1 MVGFPAARLTD
12 LHVCPMVTVLVPH
25 IGGPIVGPGAP
36 TVLIGMLPATALFQD
51 NGHAAVWVVDK
62 ATSQAKL
69 VRVEVGEYLEDRVAV
84 LSGLSAGDMV
94 VRAGVHKLF
103 AGEKVR
109 AHEEP
114 VKEAVK

>member
-1 MVGFPAARLTD
+1 MTANVYLKGVQRSVA
-12 LHVCPMVTVLVPH
+12 V
-25 IGGPIVGPGAP
+25 
-36 TVLIGMLPATALFQD
+36 MLPATALFQD

-62 ATSQAKL
+62 ASSQVKL
-69 VRVEVGEYLEDRVAV
+69 VAVEVGEYVEDRVTV
-84 LSGLSAGDMV
+84 LSGLNPGDVV

-109 AHEEP
+109 VPEER